1 MNGVG
6 HPAGYTEMTFTKI
19 ALTAAALAF
28 GALPAM
34 AETLK
39 VGSTP
44 TGVPFTFLDVSS
56 GEITGMMV
64 DVVKAIGDK
73 AGFEADV
80 QSTDWVSLLP
90 ALQSGRID
98 IISAAMSITEKRKEV
113 VDFSDP
119 IFPYGEGLVVRADD
133 DTMYTAGLTETAGK
147 TIGVQQGT
155 KYLTD
160 LETLEGIGDIKV
172 YENIA
177 DIMKEVELGRID
189 VGFAD
194 QPIMAYQIGQGKFP
208 ELKMAEGYQQQF
220 VAPLGLAIAK
230 EQPELLERINTGLA
244 ELKESGELDALIA
257 KWNLD

>member
-1 MNGVG
+1 
-6 HPAGYTEMTFTKI
+6 MTLSRFAVAAI
-19 ALTAAALAF
+19 AVLAASV
-28 GALPAM
+28 PAM
-34 AETLK
+34 AEKLK

-44 TGVPFTFLDVSS
+44 TGVPFTFLDVGS

-64 DVVKAIGDK
+64 DVVKAIGGK

-90 ALQSGRID
+90 ALQSRRID
-98 IISAAMSITEKRKEV
+98 IISAAMSITEERKKV

-133 DTMYTAGLTETAGK
+133 DTHYTAGLKETAGK

-155 KYLTD
+155 KYQND
-160 LETLEGIGDIKV
+160 LAALDGIGEVKV

-177 DIMKEVELGRID
+177 DIMREVELGRID

-208 ELKMAEGYQQQF
+208 DLKMAADYQQQF

-230 EQPELLERINTGLA
+230 DNPELLARINEGLA

>member
-1 MNGVG
+1 MK
-6 HPAGYTEMTFTKI
+6 FTKI

-90 ALQSGRID
+90 AL
-98 IISAAMSITEKRKEV
+98 
-113 VDFSDP
+113 
-119 IFPYGEGLVVRADD
+119 
-133 DTMYTAGLTETAGK
+133 
-147 TIGVQQGT
+147 
-155 KYLTD
+155 
-160 LETLEGIGDIKV
+160 
-172 YENIA
+172 
-177 DIMKEVELGRID
+177 
-189 VGFAD
+189 
-194 QPIMAYQIGQGKFP
+194 
-208 ELKMAEGYQQQF
+208 
-220 VAPLGLAIAK
+220 
-230 EQPELLERINTGLA
+230 
-244 ELKESGELDALIA
+244 
-257 KWNLD
+257 